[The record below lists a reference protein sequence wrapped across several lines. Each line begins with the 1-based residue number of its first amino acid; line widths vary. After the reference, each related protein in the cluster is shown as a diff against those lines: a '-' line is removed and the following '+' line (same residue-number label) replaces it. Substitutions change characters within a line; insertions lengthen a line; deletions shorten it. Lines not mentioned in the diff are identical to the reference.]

1 VSTQLGGLVA
11 RPLLVHHVA
20 KRLGLSRRMIRYLA
34 RRGTLRA
41 HKAGP
46 KIWQFLAADV
56 DEFRMRRE
64 VRHA

>member
-1 VSTQLGGLVA
+1 MSTQIRELVA

-20 KRLGLSRRMIRYLA
+20 KRLGLSPRMVRHLA
-34 RRGTLRA
+34 RRGALRA
-41 HKAGP
+41 HKLGP

-56 DEFRMRRE
+56 DEFRARRE